1 MCYKFSSKVAFRYF
15 FAKKNER
22 FVSFISKFSLI
33 GVMIGVAALI
43 VVMSVMNGFRVELTR
58 NIIGL
63 NSDITIRAADRSLT
77 DIDLIMTKLSTE
89 SFVKSATPLVSGQ
102 GLAVGP
108 RASAG
113 ILIKGVKLSDLS
125 QKHQITN
132 HVVVGD
138 FLQFNDINNIAIGA
152 ELATNLGIRLGDKVK
167 IISAQVISTAFGSMP
182 RSKDFT
188 VTAIFQT
195 GLYDFDSATILMPIE
210 TALALLSLDNVNM
223 IEVHSKNPDDASKY
237 VQELYKHLD
246 EHNIIIS
253 SLQDQYAQ
261 LFNALKVERMA
272 MFTILSLIILV
283 AAFNII
289 SSLFMSVKD
298 KTHDIAILRTMGA
311 SKRDIMMIF
320 VINGMMIGMI
330 GTFLGVALGWGFAAN
345 IDNIKKWL
353 EKMTNVQLFDYALY
367 FLNYLPS
374 KIEMSNVIGITS
386 LSLALCFLATIYPA
400 YRAASTDP
408 VEAMRYE

>member
-1 MCYKFSSKVAFRYF
+1 
-15 FAKKNER
+15 
-22 FVSFISKFSLI
+22 
-33 GVMIGVAALI
+33 MIGVAALI
-43 VVMSVMNGFRVELTR
+43 VVMSVMNGFRAELAK

-63 NSDITIRAADRSLT
+63 NSDITILSANRSLS
-77 DIDLIMTKLSTE
+77 DPDLIMAKLSKE
-89 SFVKSATPLVSGQ
+89 NLIENFSALVMGQ

-108 RASAG
+108 RTSAG
-113 ILIKGVKLSDLS
+113 VIIKGISLADLS
-125 QKHQITN
+125 KKHQITN
-132 HVVVGD
+132 NIIAGD
-138 FLQFNDINNIAIGA
+138 LLQFNDINNIAIGS
-152 ELATNLGIRLGDKVK
+152 ELANNLGLRLGDRLK
-167 IISAQVISTAFGSMP
+167 IISSQVISTAFGSMP

-188 VTAIFQT
+188 VTSIFQT

-223 IEVHSKNPDDASKY
+223 IEVHSKNPDEAGQYAQK
-237 VQELYKHLD
+237 LYQNLD
-246 EHNIIIS
+246 QRGIIIS
-253 SLQDQYAQ
+253 SWQEQYAQ
-261 LFNALKVERMA
+261 FFNALKVERIA

-289 SSLFMSVKD
+289 SSLFMLVKD

-320 VINGMMIGMI
+320 VINGMMIGSI
-330 GTFLGVALGWGFAAN
+330 GTFLGVVLGYGFAAN
-345 IDNIKKWL
+345 IDNIKKFL
-353 EKMTNVQLFDYALY
+353 EKITHVQLFDYALY

-374 KIEMSNVIGITS
+374 KIEMSNVIVVTA

>member
-43 VVMSVMNGFRVELTR
+43 VVMSVMNGFRAELAK

-63 NSDITIRAADRSLT
+63 NSDITITAGGRHINNSDA
-77 DIDLIMTKLSTE
+77 IIEKLSKELFIDNST
-89 SFVKSATPLVSGQ
+89 SLVAGQ

-108 RASAG
+108 RTSSG
-113 ILIKGVKLSDLS
+113 VIIKGVRLSDLS

-132 HVVVGD
+132 NIIFGD
-138 FLQFNDINNIAIGA
+138 LLEFNDVNNIAIGA
-152 ELATNLGIRLGDKVK
+152 ELANNLGVRLGDRVK
-167 IISAQVISTAFGSMP
+167 IISSQVISTAFGSMP
-182 RSKDFT
+182 RTKDFIVAT
-188 VTAIFQT
+188 IFSS
-195 GLYDFDSATILMPIE
+195 GLYDFDSATILMPIS
-210 TALALLSLDNVNM
+210 TALALLSLENVNM
-223 IEVHSKNPDDASKY
+223 IEVNSKNPDNSSIY
-237 VQELYKHLD
+237 VKELLRSLD
-246 EHNIIIS
+246 DPNINIS
-253 SLQDQYAQ
+253 SWQEQYAQ
-261 LFNALKVERMA
+261 FFNALKVERMA

-289 SSLFMSVKD
+289 SSLFMLVKD

-311 SKRDIMMIF
+311 SKKDIMLIF
-320 VINGMMIGMI
+320 VINGMMIGTI
-330 GTFLGVALGWGFAAN
+330 GTFLGVVLGYSFAAN
-345 IDNIKKWL
+345 IENIRRFL
-353 EKMTNVQLFDYALY
+353 EKMTGVQLFDYALY
-367 FLNYLPS
+367 FLMHLPS
-374 KIEMSNVIGITS
+374 KIEISNVIGVTA

>member
-43 VVMSVMNGFRVELTR
+43 VVMSVMNGFRAELAQ

-63 NSDITIRAADRSLT
+63 NSDITILASSKSLI
-77 DIDLIMTKLSTE
+77 DPDLIMTKLSKE
-89 SFVKSATPLVSGQ
+89 NFVESATPVVMGQ

-108 RASAG
+108 RTSSG
-113 ILIKGVKLSDLS
+113 VIIKGISLADLS

-132 HVVVGD
+132 HIVAGD
-138 FLQFNDINNIAIGA
+138 LLQFNDINNVAIGA
-152 ELATNLGIRLGDKVK
+152 ELANNLDIRLGDKLK
-167 IISAQVISTAFGSMP
+167 IISSQVISTAFGSMP

-188 VTAIFQT
+188 VTAIFQS
-195 GLYDFDSATILMPIE
+195 GLYTFDSATILMPVE
-210 TALALLSLDNVNM
+210 TAIALLSLDNVNM
-223 IEVHSKNPDDASKY
+223 IEVHSKNPDEASQYAHK
-237 VQELYKHLD
+237 LYQNLD
-246 EHNIIIS
+246 QRGLIIS
-253 SLQDQYAQ
+253 SWQEQNAQ
-261 LFNALKVERMA
+261 FFNALKVERIA
-272 MFTILSLIILV
+272 MFTILSLIIVV

-289 SSLFMSVKD
+289 SSLFMLVKD

-320 VINGMMIGMI
+320 MINGMMIGSM
-330 GTFLGVALGWGFAAN
+330 GTFLGVVLGYGFASN

-367 FLNYLPS
+367 FLHYLPS
-374 KIEMSNVIGITS
+374 KIEMSNVIVVTA

>member
-1 MCYKFSSKVAFRYF
+1 MCYKFSRKVAFRYF

-43 VVMSVMNGFRVELTR
+43 VVMSVMNGFRVELAK

-63 NSDITIRAADRSLT
+63 NSDITILSSDRAITNPDH
-77 DIDLIMTKLSTE
+77 IMSILSKE
-89 SFVKSATPLVSGQ
+89 SFVKNATSIVMGQ
-102 GLAVGP
+102 GLAVGH
-108 RASAG
+108 RASSG
-113 ILIKGVKLSDLS
+113 VMIKGISLADLAK
-125 QKHQITN
+125 KHQVTSHIIA
-132 HVVVGD
+132 GD
-138 FLQFNDINNIAIGA
+138 LLQFNDVNNIAIGA
-152 ELATNLGIRLGDKVK
+152 ELANNLGIRLGDRLK

-182 RSKDFT
+182 RSKDFV

-195 GLYDFDSATILMPIE
+195 GLYDFDSATILMPQE

-223 IEVHSKNPDDASKY
+223 IEVHSKNADEASKY
-237 VQELYKHLD
+237 VQELYQHLE
-246 EHNIIIS
+246 EHDIVIS
-253 SLQDQYAQ
+253 SWQAQYGQ

-289 SSLFMSVKD
+289 SSLFMLVKD

-311 SKRDIMMIF
+311 SKGDIMMIF
-320 VINGMMIGMI
+320 VINGMMIGTI

-353 EKMTNVQLFDYALY
+353 EKMTNIQLFDYALY

-374 KIEMSNVIGITS
+374 KIEISNVIGVTG
-386 LSLALCFLATIYPA
+386 LSLALCLLATIYPA